1 MLLNDS
7 SSPAS
12 EKKLQLTLKAQDEIM
27 KRILPALQAA
37 VDEVVNFMVDPEDDA
52 EVIDFLREEAVE
64 TTIDEMVRMLTRD
77 VVAPSQL
84 YSLRDE
90 DGRMLE
96 TLIAC
101 YSELNPAKARRW
113 YAQQL
118 GITPEEHEQL
128 LQKVPDQLQL

>member
-1 MLLNDS
+1 MTYEDPTPTTS
-7 SSPAS
+7 D
-12 EKKLQLTLKAQDEIM
+12 KKLLLTLKAQDEIM
-27 KRILPALQAA
+27 KRILPAIQEA
-37 VDEVVNFMVDPEDDA
+37 VDEVVSFMVDPEDDS

-77 VVAPSQL
+77 AVAPSQL

-101 YSELNPAKARRW
+101 YSELNPTKARRW
-113 YAQQL
+113 YAQHL

-128 LQKVPDQLQL
+128 LQKVPNQLEL